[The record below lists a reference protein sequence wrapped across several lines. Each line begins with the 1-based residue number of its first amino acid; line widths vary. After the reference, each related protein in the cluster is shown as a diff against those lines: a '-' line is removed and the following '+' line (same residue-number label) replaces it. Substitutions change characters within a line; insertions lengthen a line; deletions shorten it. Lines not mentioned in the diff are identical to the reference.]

1 MLGPQMPR
9 CQHRLHDTQMVRK
22 TKEEA
27 EITRLHIID
36 AARRVFLECGVSH
49 TSLEKIAAAAGVT
62 RGAVYWHFRNK
73 SELFFAMREEATL
86 PFVDRVVF
94 GADDA
99 DPLQGI
105 ETALLEIFRV
115 LADEPKTRET
125 MEIVAFKCEYVDE
138 LLPLLSCSSGQQTF
152 LGDLAAFQPDAVR
165 GNGQSACVQW
175 REAGRIALQ
184 REQRAK
190 VLQRKVAHVQPA
202 GKRPHQ
208 AGCDHRRAGKQYRQ
222 ATNAAHHQQR
232 R

>member
-1 MLGPQMPR
+1 
-9 CQHRLHDTQMVRK
+9 MVRK

-36 AARRVFLECGVSH
+36 AARRVFLQCGVSH

-138 LLPLLSCSSGQQTF
+138 LLPLLGCSSGQQTF
-152 LGDLAAFQPDAVR
+152 LGDLAQAYARAGARGLLRPGLTPEALAMDTFMFVGGLVKHWLGGGPDSPFRRDAEQMVR
-165 GNGQSACVQW
+165 THV
-175 REAGRIALQ
+175 AL
-184 REQRAK
+184 
-190 VLQRKVAHVQPA
+190 
-202 GKRPHQ
+202 
-208 AGCDHRRAGKQYRQ
+208 RRA
-222 ATNAAHHQQR
+222 
-232 R
+232 